1 MDERPCSG
9 IALQTGASVLERSL
23 WNGALTLGIAG
34 LGVLFMPLMITDVC
48 LERVLGIERLHGEWL
63 VVVCCDVAADDH

>member
-23 WNGALTLGIAG
+23 WNGALTLKIAG
-34 LGVLFMPLMITDVC
+34 LGVPLMITDVC
-48 LERVLGIERLHGEWL
+48 LERVLGSSVYMGNGWF
-63 VVVCCDVAADDH
+63 